1 MYVPARH
8 DLDLCETAWSMWAKT
23 GNGEQLHLW
32 DSLPAHLMDTAEV
45 ARLIWQ
51 EWLSEDV
58 RRYVLQESGLTLEDA
73 ETVVS
78 WLAGVHDIGKA
89 TPSFQSKV
97 PELAEHLSEAGLP
110 YALRCENVPHAFLG
124 QIIVR
129 DWLVRKGWSKPQASG
144 LASIVG
150 GHHGSNPVDDAYL
163 NDVMTQSEAKP
174 LAVLGNGAWSEMQDA
189 LLDYMSKGCGFEY
202 VAGALARR
210 GLPNYVQVLLT
221 GLVIMADW
229 IASNADLFPLLPN
242 KVPWDECSARAQ
254 FGWKALDLPK
264 PLKLDSLLVGPEKL
278 LHRSFVQLEPNAT
291 LRPVQ
296 TKAVEAAQR
305 MERPGLLIIEAPMG
319 CGKTEAALMCAEILM
334 RRFAAGG
341 MAYLLPTQATSNA
354 MFARVKSWLEQLLD
368 SQPGLAK
375 QDLRLLHGKASLNSD
390 FASLP
395 RWGYTWMGD
404 VGGKQARLESVA
416 SHQWFAGRKRGLL
429 APFVVGTVDQLLMIA
444 LKTRHAHLRHLGVSG
459 KVVIIDEV
467 HAYDAYMNVYLDRAL
482 SFLGA
487 YGVPVILLSATLPSA
502 RRAALMNA
510 YCGHDGLGS
519 RRARTFSPPPRLL
532 SDDPAYPLVT
542 LTMREK
548 ETEPRYITC
557 GHDERSCRVR
567 IEYLQ
572 DDDATLISEV
582 RDVLAGGGCI
592 GILRN
597 TVARAQA
604 TYDLLQDEM
613 DVEVRLAHSRF
624 VAADRARIDS
634 ELLDLLGP
642 STTKRPDGLIVVSTQ
657 VLEQSLDIDLD
668 LLITDIAPV
677 DLLLQRMGRLHR
689 HVRGKGQSG
698 RPRALRQA
706 RCIITGVEDWNGG
719 LPKFAAGIDAIY
731 QPALLWRTIAAL
743 RERVDHTGCLMLP
756 EDIAALVERVYEGDC
771 GIPSE
776 WKDAE
781 AAAASD
787 MARDIEARQRAAD
800 QWLLRKPSRFSLNGW
815 MTSKLNIDNE
825 TRGRAAVRDT
835 EESIEV
841 IVVRQ
846 TNRGLELLP
855 WIAEELGVSPCLG
868 SGADVPDDDVAR
880 AAALCS
886 VSLPPRLS
894 SPWCVRNVIDALE
907 KEAATDGWQSSRW
920 LAGTLPLVIDG
931 QGFARIG
938 WEGHE
943 FLLQYF
949 RETGLSIVEERR
961 LS

>member
-1 MYVPARH
+1 MNSLARH
-8 DLDLCETAWSMWAKT
+8 DLNLCEAAWSLWAKT
-23 GNGEQLHLW
+23 GSGEQLHLW
-32 DSLPAHLMDTAEV
+32 ESLPVHLMDTAEI
-45 ARLIWQ
+45 ARLIWR

-58 RRYVLQESGLTLEDA
+58 RRYVLRESNLMPEDA

-97 PELAEHLSEAGLP
+97 PERAEHLNEVGLLC
-110 YALRCENVPHAFLG
+110 ASRCENYAHAFLG

-129 DWLVRKGWSKPQASG
+129 DWLVRKGWPKPQASG

-150 GHHGSNPVDDAYL
+150 GHHGSNPDGDAFL
-163 NDVMTQSEAKP
+163 NDVMAQSEVKP
-174 LAVLGNGAWSEMQDA
+174 LAVLGDEAWSEVQDE
-189 LLDYMSKGCGFEY
+189 LLDYMSEGCGFEH
-202 VAGALARR
+202 VTSTLIKR

-229 IASNADLFPLLPN
+229 IASNADLFPLMPN
-242 KVPWDECSARAQ
+242 KVLWEECTARAKR
-254 FGWKALDLPK
+254 GWSALDLPK
-264 PLKLDSLLVGPEKL
+264 PLKLDPCCADPEEL
-278 LHRSFVQLEPNAT
+278 LHRSFVQLASDAT
-291 LRPVQ
+291 LRRVQ
-296 TKAVEAAQR
+296 AKAVEAAQC
-305 MERPGLLIIEAPMG
+305 MEKPGLLIVEAPMG
-319 CGKTEAALMCAEILM
+319 CGKTEAALMCAEILL

-341 MAYLLPTQATSNA
+341 VAYLLPTQATSNA
-354 MFARVKSWLEQLLD
+354 MFARVKSWLEQLLVL
-368 SQPGLAK
+368 QQGPAK

-395 RWGYTWMGD
+395 RWGVTWMGD
-404 VGGKQARLESVA
+404 DGGKQAELESVA

-444 LKTRHAHLRHLGVSG
+444 LKTRHAHLRHLGTSG

-487 YGVPVILLSATLPSA
+487 YGVPVILLSATLPPA
-502 RRAALMNA
+502 RRADLMNA
-510 YCGHDGLGS
+510 YCGHDALGS
-519 RRARTFSPPPRLL
+519 RRARTFSSPPRLP
-532 SDDPAYPLVT
+532 SGGPAYPLVT

-548 ETEPRYITC
+548 KAEPCYIVC
-557 GHDERSCRVR
+557 EHDERSRRVH

-572 DDDATLISEV
+572 DDDAALISKV
-582 RDVLAGGGCI
+582 RDALVGGGCI

-604 TYDLLQDEM
+604 TYQLLQDEM
-613 DVEVRLAHSRF
+613 NVEVRLAHSRF

-634 ELLDLLGP
+634 ELLELLGP
-642 STTKRPDGLIVVSTQ
+642 DSTKRPEGLIVVSTQ

-668 LLITDIAPV
+668 LLITDIAPI

-689 HVRGKGQSG
+689 HVRGEGQSE
-698 RPRALRQA
+698 RPEALRHA

-719 LPKFAAGIDAIY
+719 LPKFATGIDAIY

-743 RERVDHTGCLMLP
+743 RERADCAGCLILP
-756 EDIAALVERVYEGDC
+756 EDIAPLVERVYEGDC
-771 GIPSE
+771 NIPNE
-776 WKDAE
+776 WRDAE
-781 AAAASD
+781 AVAAGN
-787 MARDIEARQRAAD
+787 MARSIEARQRAAS
-800 QWLLRKPSRFSLNGW
+800 QWLLRKPNRFSLNGW
-815 MTSKLNIDNE
+815 MTGKLNIDDE

-841 IVVRQ
+841 VVVRL

-855 WIAEELGVSPCLG
+855 WIAEEFGVRPCLG
-868 SGADVPDDDVAR
+868 SGSDTPDDDVAR

-886 VSLPPRLS
+886 VNLPPRLS
-894 SPWCVRNVIDALE
+894 SPWCARNVIDALE
-907 KEAATDGWQSSRW
+907 REVPIDGWQSSRW
-920 LAGTLPLVIDG
+920 LAGTLPLVINE
-931 QGFARIG
+931 QGLATIR

-943 FLLQYF
+943 FLLQYV
-949 RETGLSIVEERR
+949 REMGLSIVEERR